1 MSARITTCLHCN
13 HTAAYEAFEQ
23 NAVGFSRMKCPK
35 CGSTSRFATDAVAEQ
50 TNDQPA
56 SDVTAASAA
65 ASDAQ
70 PEESDMATE
79 APTRKPRASAKP
91 EQGTLIDT
99 DDPAHKPLIKA
110 IKAYRKEQAERSEV
124 LGESK
129 ERVKVRRDKCIELM
143 RQLGLKSF
151 AHGDFEAELSEG
163 EVKLVVKSR
172 SGDADADDDD
182 DAEE

>member
-1 MSARITTCLHCN
+1 MSARITTCLMCQHIGDFA
-13 HTAAYEAFEQ
+13 TFE
-23 NAVGFSRMKCPK
+23 VSGVHVRRMKCPK

-56 SDVTAASAA
+56 SDATAASAA

-79 APTRKPRASAKP
+79 APTRKRAAKP
-91 EQGTLIDT
+91 EQGQLIDT

-110 IKAYRKEQAERSEV
+110 IKAYRKEQAERAEA

-163 EVKLVVKSR
+163 EVKFVVKSR